1 MSLNPFVWAFLGVFL
16 PALLWLW
23 FWLKEDAK
31 RPEPKRLI
39 FAAFVAG
46 ILAVPAALFFEKAFQ
61 GLLQHGIFLVILWAA
76 TEELLKY
83 AGAYFVAF
91 RKWCVDKTT
100 CVDEPIDPAIYLI
113 TAALGFSALENT
125 LFLLA
130 PVGQGNIAVSLI
142 TGNLRFVGA
151 MVLHV
156 VASGSLVLAMG
167 LSFYKSRFAKRLFF
181 AFGLCTAIALHTLFN
196 VSIILTEGNNIF
208 IVFGA
213 LWIAVLAALAVFEKV
228 KRMKIR

>member
-1 MSLNPFVWAFLGVFL
+1 MTSFLWAFLGGIL

-23 FWLKEDAK
+23 FWLREDAK
-31 RPEPKRLI
+31 NPEPRKLLI
-39 FAAFVAG
+39 AAFIG
-46 ILAVPAALFFEKAFQ
+46 GMLAVPPALFLE
-61 GLLQHGIFLVILWAA
+61 GLARDMLESGFFLLLVWAA
-76 TEELLKY
+76 IEEVLKY
-83 AGAYFVAF
+83 LGAHFVVF
-91 RKWCVDKTT
+91 RDVCLDKSR

-113 TAALGFSALENT
+113 TAALGFAALENT

-156 VASGSLVLAMG
+156 VASGSLGLAMG

-228 KRMKIR
+228 KRMKIRN

>member
-1 MSLNPFVWAFLGVFL
+1 MSLNPFVWAFLGGFL

-125 LFLLA
+125 LFLINPLLYGEVLTGFVA
-130 PVGQGNIAVSLI
+130 
-142 TGNLRFVGA
+142 GNLRFVGA
-151 MVLHV
+151 TLLHV
-156 VASGSLVLAMG
+156 VASAAIGIAMG
-167 LSFYKSRFAKRLFF
+167 LSFYKS
-181 AFGLCTAIALHTLFN
+181 AFVKKVYLWMGICTAVILHALFN
-196 VSIILTEGNNIF
+196 LSIIINEGENIL
-208 IVFGA
+208 IIFGF
-213 LWIAVLAALAVFEKV
+213 LWIAVLFLLLVFERV
-228 KRMKIR
+228 KRI